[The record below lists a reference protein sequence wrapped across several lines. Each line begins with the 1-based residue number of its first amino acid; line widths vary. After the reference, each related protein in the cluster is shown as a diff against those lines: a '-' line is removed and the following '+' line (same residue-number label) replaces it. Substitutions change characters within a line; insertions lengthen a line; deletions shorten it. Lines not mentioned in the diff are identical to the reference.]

1 MFDFIVKLI
10 GQAKRR
16 PGAVSME
23 GLHHCLNRT
32 ILFLLSRTTD
42 SIADQMAVL
51 EALHKLTTHRY
62 CITLCHHVS
71 SEATKKNKSTVFL
84 QITSIRC
91 WQSRIGVYRLPDV
104 LLVTIDSRYKDH
116 AGHQHE
122 NDMAR

>member
-1 MFDFIVKLI
+1 MISQISGALTKDPHEVFDFIVKLI

-32 ILFLLSRTTD
+32 ILFLLSRATD

-62 CITLCHHVS
+62 VQVV
-71 SEATKKNKSTVFL
+71 N
-84 QITSIRC
+84 
-91 WQSRIGVYRLPDV
+91 
-104 LLVTIDSRYKDH
+104 
-116 AGHQHE
+116 
-122 NDMAR
+122 

>member
-1 MFDFIVKLI
+1 MSIKINKNDLICHTGALTKDPHEVFDFIVKLI

-32 ILFLLSRTTD
+32 ILFLLSRATD

-62 CITLCHHVS
+62 AYIPVLVYCILLDNMYIC
-71 SEATKKNKSTVFL
+71 F
-84 QITSIRC
+84 
-91 WQSRIGVYRLPDV
+91 QS
-104 LLVTIDSRYKDH
+104 
-116 AGHQHE
+116 
-122 NDMAR
+122 